1 MIGIPC
7 DLAYGDDGSV
17 DGRVPG
23 GAAIFFKVQ
32 LVEVVSAGIGGEP
45 TLLGGDGKSLKKG
58 GSSRGILGANG
69 LPM

>member
-1 MIGIPC
+1 M
-7 DLAYGDDGSV
+7 

>member
-1 MIGIPC
+1 M
-7 DLAYGDDGSV
+7 
-17 DGRVPG
+17 G
-23 GAAIFFKVQ
+23 GFLVGQRFFSRFSWWR
-32 LVEVVSAGIGGEP
+32 LFSAGIGGKP

>member
-1 MIGIPC
+1 MGQLIPGFKQGMLKLHEGGTAMIGIPC

-32 LVEVVSAGIGGEP
+32 LVEVV
-45 TLLGGDGKSLKKG
+45 
-58 GSSRGILGANG
+58 
-69 LPM
+69 

>member
-23 GAAIFFKVQ
+23 EGSV
-32 LVEVVSAGIGGEP
+32 GG
-45 TLLGGDGKSLKKG
+45 GC
-58 GSSRGILGANG
+58 
-69 LPM
+69 